1 MLALAAVVCAVT
13 FTGAKQPEA
22 RPLTGDELAYFNE
35 EFFNQEGTYS
45 IRNQFLNS
53 LYEKPEDIDL
63 FELFY
68 CGTGIDAPMTD
79 EELRQVGSFDTA
91 GELICPVDKMSVEA
105 INQVL
110 LENTGLTLEETGRI
124 GMDYFQY
131 LPEYDAYYHSHG
143 DTNYFSG
150 ATSLPG
156 SGWAIPSGSTTT
168 TRSML
173 TAGSA

>member
-1 MLALAAVVCAVT
+1 
-13 FTGAKQPEA
+13 
-22 RPLTGDELAYFNE
+22 
-35 EFFNQEGTYS
+35 
-45 IRNQFLNS
+45 
-53 LYEKPEDIDL
+53 
-63 FELFY
+63 
-68 CGTGIDAPMTD
+68 
-79 EELRQVGSFDTA
+79 
-91 GELICPVDKMSVEA
+91 MSVEA

-150 ATSLPG
+150 VNILPG
-156 SGWAIPSGSTTT
+156 SGWATPSGSTTT